1 MSIQVWSIGLQKL
14 TKIIENHVHIR
25 STDHFKQVGVR
36 GKITEMKS
44 IVWMYGVH
52 SLPKL
57 HSPTYYPIMRYQYY
71 ILQHAWSIRLL
82 NVPLCNII
90 GAWNQEVVLGQAV

>member
-1 MSIQVWSIGLQKL
+1 MQQ
-14 TKIIENHVHIR
+14 
-25 STDHFKQVGVR
+25 D
-36 GKITEMKS
+36 
-44 IVWMYGVH
+44 YDVH

-82 NVPLCNII
+82 NVPLCNIHI
-90 GAWNQEVVLGQAV
+90 VLCYMNVPFGYMPFVNLILY

>member
-1 MSIQVWSIGLQKL
+1 ML
-14 TKIIENHVHIR
+14 TTNTHECYQARRHWPTH
-25 STDHFKQVGVR
+25 
-36 GKITEMKS
+36 
-44 IVWMYGVH
+44 YGVH

-82 NVPLCNII
+82 NVPLCNIHI
-90 GAWNQEVVLGQAV
+90 VLCYMNVPFGYMPFVNLIFY